1 MRTRVAI
8 NGFGRIGRNTLRG
21 ILSRGSELEV
31 VAINDLTD
39 PAALAQLFE
48 YDSILGRFP
57 ERASAEGESLVVGEH
72 RIRALAERDPAA
84 LPWAELGV
92 DVVLESTGR
101 FTSREAASAH
111 LDAGARVVIVTAP
124 AAGADLT
131 VVVGV
136 NDGLLDLSRQRVLSN
151 ASCTTNCLA
160 TVLRV
165 FQDAFG
171 IEQGIMTTTHAYT
184 GDQNLHDGPHK
195 DPRRAR
201 AAALNIV
208 PTSTGAATAIGLVM
222 PELEGRLSGRALRV
236 PVPTGSYL
244 EVALQSSTPGLT
256 AERVNA
262 AFRAAAAGPAAKY
275 LEYSEAPLV
284 SSDVIGTEYS
294 AVFDSGLTAV
304 FGNTVQ
310 ISAWYDNEWG
320 YTTRLIDLTERVGQ
334 ALPARS

>member
-57 ERASAEGESLVVGEH
+57 ERASAEGEFLVVGEH

-165 FQDAFG
+165 FQ
-171 IEQGIMTTTHAYT
+171 
-184 GDQNLHDGPHK
+184 
-195 DPRRAR
+195 
-201 AAALNIV
+201 
-208 PTSTGAATAIGLVM
+208 
-222 PELEGRLSGRALRV
+222 LS
-236 PVPTGSYL
+236 
-244 EVALQSSTPGLT
+244 
-256 AERVNA
+256 
-262 AFRAAAAGPAAKY
+262 
-275 LEYSEAPLV
+275 
-284 SSDVIGTEYS
+284 
-294 AVFDSGLTAV
+294 
-304 FGNTVQ
+304 
-310 ISAWYDNEWG
+310 
-320 YTTRLIDLTERVGQ
+320 LIHI
-334 ALPARS
+334 